1 MVKWF
6 VYFFGRHGEKRC
18 HCFEDGEQQARHF
31 ASLAGGEIVLE
42 IDGHIVFKSGN

>member
-31 ASLAGGEIVLE
+31 ASLVGGEIVLE
-42 IDGHIVFKSGN
+42 ID